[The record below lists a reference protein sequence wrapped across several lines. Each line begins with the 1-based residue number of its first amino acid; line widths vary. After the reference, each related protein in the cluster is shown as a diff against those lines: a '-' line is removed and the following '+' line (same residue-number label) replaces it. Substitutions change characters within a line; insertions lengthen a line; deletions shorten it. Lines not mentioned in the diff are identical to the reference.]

1 MTIAPWRASR
11 KDAGPILRD
20 ERQGSKAQPTSY
32 DAQVNEEP
40 REGRNDDRAGRW
52 QRRDQ
57 RRTNERER
65 LQKHAAG
72 LRTVYRDAILKR
84 MRDKKRK

>member
-1 MTIAPWRASR
+1 MSESHEP
-11 KDAGPILRD
+11 KD
-20 ERQGSKAQPTSY
+20 ERSS
-32 DAQVNEEP
+32 
-40 REGRNDDRAGRW
+40 RW

-57 RRTNERER
+57 RRTSDRNR
-65 LQKHAAG
+65 LQKHGAG

>member
-1 MTIAPWRASR
+1 VSDTHPNGESR
-11 KDAGPILRD
+11 SR
-20 ERQGSKAQPTSY
+20 
-32 DAQVNEEP
+32 
-40 REGRNDDRAGRW
+40 RW

-57 RRTNERER
+57 RRSSERSRQE
-65 LQKHAAG
+65 KHGAG

>member
-1 MTIAPWRASR
+1 
-11 KDAGPILRD
+11 
-20 ERQGSKAQPTSY
+20 
-32 DAQVNEEP
+32 VNQEP

-65 LQKHAAG
+65 LQKHGAG